1 MTLLFPLRE
10 RPSTFASISRPRSAL
25 WKHDRDL
32 HHGKP
37 LAQLY
42 IGVTSDLRHRVW
54 QHKNGTH
61 PGFTSQYRI
70 TRLVYYEEFVLMQN
84 AIAREKQLKR
94 WSRSKKLWL
103 IAMKNPAWVDL
114 AEEWYHPESVP
125 PKRTSGPSTPPRN
138 NTGLRSE

>member
-1 MTLLFPLRE
+1 MIAIYIM
-10 RPSTFASISRPRSAL
+10 ASRSRT
-25 WKHDRDL
+25 
-32 HHGKP
+32 
-37 LAQLY
+37 LY

-103 IAMKNPAWVDL
+103 IAMKNQVVVTFLALLEMTRLRMMRLYQVD
-114 AEEWYHPESVP
+114 PEGPLRVELNEGADAGVI
-125 PKRTSGPSTPPRN
+125 SGDENET
-138 NTGLRSE
+138 THG